1 MVVDG
6 AELDILIRLTSQIC
20 KAIPEDFTREMED
33 GRINKDRFVK
43 RLVDALNAST
53 EPSACCPGIRRAILE
68 QAVNMMEYDYSRYT
82 SCFSDH
88 GMAEA
93 VSLVEETAL
102 DAENY
107 TLFLGDVGLTEGGE
121 PLSSVV
127 ARAKEL
133 LAVH

>member
-33 GRINKDRFVK
+33 GRIKDRFVK
-43 RLVDALNAST
+43 RLVDALNASI
-53 EPSACCPGIRRAILE
+53 EPSACCPGIRRTLLE
-68 QAVNMMEYDYSRYT
+68 QAVNMMEYDSRYT
-82 SCFSDH
+82 SCFTDH

-107 TLFLGDVGLTEGGE
+107 ALFLGDVGLTEAGE

>member
-1 MVVDG
+1 M
-6 AELDILIRLTSQIC
+6 
-20 KAIPEDFTREMED
+20 
-33 GRINKDRFVK
+33 
-43 RLVDALNAST
+43 
-53 EPSACCPGIRRAILE
+53 
-68 QAVNMMEYDYSRYT
+68 
-82 SCFSDH
+82 
-88 GMAEA
+88 
-93 VSLVEETAL
+93 VEETAL